1 MGDATNLV
9 LILAGELLKRSEHLL
24 TMGLHPSDVIL
35 GYEMAL
41 EKGRQELEC
50 EWRRLH
56 SFIFADKVAMVVQTL
71 SPTPLPTISELA
83 AAIAPSIASKQPG
96 SEKLL
101 STLAAEAALAVM
113 PKNPKDFNVDTV
125 RVVKVLGGGLSAS
138 RVVKGMVFGRE
149 AEGKLPQIYEGCK
162 LISKVSS
169 KRLQKPRLQS
179 TLVVSTFPRPRP
191 RVQFCSRRQTS
202 SWTLHE
208 ERRSSSRA

>member
-1 MGDATNLV
+1 
-9 LILAGELLKRSEHLL
+9 
-24 TMGLHPSDVIL
+24 
-35 GYEMAL
+35 
-41 EKGRQELEC
+41 
-50 EWRRLH
+50 
-56 SFIFADKVAMVVQTL
+56 MVVSTL

-149 AEGKLPQIYEGCK
+149 AEGELSISLCRAE
-162 LISKVSS
+162 LIHQVSS
-169 KRLQKPRLQS
+169 RMLPRPKLQS
-179 TLVVSTFPRPRP
+179 TLVVSISLRPRP
-191 RVQFCSRRQTS
+191 REPFCSRRQMS
-202 SWTLHE
+202 FWTLLA
-208 ERRSSSRA
+208 ERRNNLRV

>member
-1 MGDATNLV
+1 
-9 LILAGELLKRSEHLL
+9 
-24 TMGLHPSDVIL
+24 
-35 GYEMAL
+35 
-41 EKGRQELEC
+41 
-50 EWRRLH
+50 
-56 SFIFADKVAMVVQTL
+56 MVVSTL
-71 SPTPLPTISELA
+71 SPTPLPTVSELA

-149 AEGKLPQIYEGCK
+149 AEGKLSLSLWRAE
-162 LISKVSS
+162 LIHQVLS
-169 KRLQKPRLQS
+169 KRLQKPKSQS
-179 TLVVSTFPRPRP
+179 TLVVSISRRPRP
-191 RVQFCSRRQTS
+191 RVLFCSRRPTS
-202 SWTLHE
+202 YWTSLE

>member
-50 EWRRLH
+50 EEVITIPMITCWQI
-56 SFIFADKVAMVVQTL
+56 SAMVVSTL
-71 SPTPLPTISELA
+71 SPTPLPTVSELA

-149 AEGKLPQIYEGCK
+149 AEGKLSH
-162 LISKVSS
+162 L
-169 KRLQKPRLQS
+169 L
-179 TLVVSTFPRPRP
+179 
-191 RVQFCSRRQTS
+191 
-202 SWTLHE
+202 
-208 ERRSSSRA
+208 